1 MLHFQELK
9 ISKSVGEKAN
19 EENIINKYLPITLK
33 LTANTVEPWYN
44 KSPVKYGEIPC
55 YNEASLTYVPP
66 FPCPFVILRYHNR
79 FITHLD
85 SDIFFSV
92 WSKSIWLGS
101 LWNSKSHSWSSS
113 AMCKRN
119 KRCKADAGVS
129 GGS

>member
-1 MLHFQELK
+1 MHNSTCLVYVTFSSLK
-9 ISKSVGEKAN
+9 ISKSVGENAN
-19 EENIINKYLPITLK
+19 EENIINKYLPVTLK
-33 LTANTVEPWYN
+33 LKANTVEPWYN
-44 KSPVKYGEIPC
+44 ESPVKYGEIPC
-55 YNEASLTYVPP
+55 YDEA
-66 FPCPFVILRYHNR
+66 FVTLRYHNR

-92 WSKSIWLGS
+92 WSKPIWLGS

-129 GGS
+129 AGS